1 MPSYTKTVWQDLPNT
16 TTPVNAT
23 NLNNIEN
30 GIENLENEIST
41 NANNI
46 SNVDAKIGELANLKT
61 TVKSNVVNSINS
73 TLDAEIYSTS
83 EIKTNS
89 VWIDG
94 KPIYRRVISF
104 GALPSNATKTQ
115 DVSSWNID
123 RLIYL
128 YGSTQNPT
136 SGNARP
142 LPFMA
147 NNSTGV
153 RVDKQANNIRLTTY
167 DTTWSG
173 YTNTEVIVE
182 YTKTTD

>member
-1 MPSYTKTVWQDLPNT
+1 MAIQTIQYQNKVALNT
-16 TTPVNAT
+16 NPEIADINKVTDNDMNEIKAVVNNNAT
-23 NLNNIEN
+23 E
-30 GIENLENEIST
+30 T
-41 NANNI
+41 
-46 SNVDAKIGELANLKT
+46 
-61 TVKSNVVNSINS
+61 SINS
-73 TLDAEIYSTS
+73 TNIANIINADVYSTT
-83 EIKTNS
+83 EVKTNS

-104 GALPSNATKTQ
+104 GALPDNGTKNY

-128 YGSTQNPT
+128 YGSTQNPNN
-136 SGNARP
+136 GNARP
-142 LPFMA
+142 LLFMA

-153 RVDKQANNIRLTTY
+153 RVDKQVNNIRLTTY

-173 YTNTEVIVE
+173 YTNTEIIVE